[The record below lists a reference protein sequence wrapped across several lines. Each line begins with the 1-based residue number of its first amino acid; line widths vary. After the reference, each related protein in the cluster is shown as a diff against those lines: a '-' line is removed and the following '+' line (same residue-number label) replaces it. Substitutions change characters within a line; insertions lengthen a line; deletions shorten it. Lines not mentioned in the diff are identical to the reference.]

1 MCCLGIIDLYVSC
14 IEMII
19 GFGRLHLVVCETD
32 ILERILE
39 NPPEFDRA
47 PRAVERIDKNIKYR
61 FDNECWALIRL
72 SGTEPVCRAYV
83 ECETADAARRNLAAL
98 DKAIRNG

>member
-1 MCCLGIIDLYVSC
+1 MKFMNMKRFASTAMAGA
-14 IEMII
+14 
-19 GFGRLHLVVCETD
+19 LV
-32 ILERILE
+32 LSLA
-39 NPPEFDRA
+39 A
-47 PRAVERIDKNIKYR
+47 PAFAATSTPAGQVTISGTKYR